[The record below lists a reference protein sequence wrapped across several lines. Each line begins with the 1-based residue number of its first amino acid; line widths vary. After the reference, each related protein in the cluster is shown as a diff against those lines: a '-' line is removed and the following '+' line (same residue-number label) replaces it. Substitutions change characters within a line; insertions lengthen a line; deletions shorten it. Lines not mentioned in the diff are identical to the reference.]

1 MTYYYMLN
9 NNMVTSM
16 DENPPDIEDYVY
28 ISPQMTIKHIKN
40 GIIVE
45 TRKSKSSN
53 PNYSVYNIAHAML
66 NPILARN
73 KKTSKSKVKKSKCK
87 CK

>member
-16 DENPPDIEDYVY
+16 DGNPPDVDDYVY
-28 ISPQMTIKHIKN
+28 VSPQMTIKHIKN
-40 GIIVE
+40 DTVVE

-53 PNYSVYNIAHAML
+53 PNFSVYNIAHAML
-66 NPILARN
+66 NPVFTRD
-73 KKTSKSKVKKSKCK
+73 KKISKPKVKKSKCK

>member
-1 MTYYYMLN
+1 MTYYYMFN
-9 NNMVTSM
+9 NNMITSM
-16 DENPPDIEDYVY
+16 DENPPDVDDYVY

-40 GIIVE
+40 GSVVE

-53 PNYSVYNIAHAML
+53 PQYSIVNIAHAML
-66 NPILARN
+66 NPVLDR
-73 KKTSKSKVKKSKCK
+73 KKKSSKSKVKKLKCK